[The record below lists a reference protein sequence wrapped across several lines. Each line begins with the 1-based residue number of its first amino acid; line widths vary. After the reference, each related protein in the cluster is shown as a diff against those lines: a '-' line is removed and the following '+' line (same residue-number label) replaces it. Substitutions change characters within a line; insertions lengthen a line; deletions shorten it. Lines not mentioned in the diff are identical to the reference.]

1 MTLFKTEEPIDLQ
14 SLIFYSASYQFEE
27 KLRGSVTYLGLLGF
41 NASNIPAFSVQYN
54 LFLILFTKAKR

>member
-1 MTLFKTEEPIDLQ
+1 MTLFKAEEPIDLQ

-41 NASNIPAFSVQYN
+41 NASNIPAFSVHTIC
-54 LFLILFTKAKR
+54 F